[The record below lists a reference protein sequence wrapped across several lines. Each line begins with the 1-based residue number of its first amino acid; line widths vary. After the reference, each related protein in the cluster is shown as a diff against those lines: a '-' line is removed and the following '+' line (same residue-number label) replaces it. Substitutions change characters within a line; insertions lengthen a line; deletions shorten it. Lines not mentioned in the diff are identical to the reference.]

1 MSWGFCELIS
11 TPAKLLLVDD
21 DPSIIQ
27 ATSRLLSD
35 FGRCRFALSAVDAL
49 RLLRQ
54 EPADL
59 VLLDAE
65 MPEMGGLEML
75 ALMQKS
81 EELAEIPVVLLT
93 SHRDEATEEAAF
105 AAGAVDYLSKPI
117 RPGVLKARVSTQLRL
132 GRALAHVRH
141 ISRTDALTGLANR
154 RAMQE
159 RLEQEVLRADRLQ
172 TATSVL
178 MIDVDHFKAFNDLY
192 GHSAGDFALIKVAE
206 CLRKA
211 ASRVNDFCARWGGE
225 EFVVLLPHT
234 DTEGAM
240 VVAEHLHQALAD
252 LLHPHEASPLGRLTA
267 SVGLATLV
275 VPNSGLPAK
284 EEGGSIQDRLEH
296 LLGRAD
302 AALYRAKS
310 AGRSRSEADPG

>member
-1 MSWGFCELIS
+1 MNELS
-11 TPAKLLLVDD
+11 SPSATLLLVDD

-27 ATSRLLSD
+27 AASRLLSD
-35 FGRCRFALSAVDAL
+35 FGRCRFARSAADAL

-54 EPADL
+54 EPVDL

-81 EELAEIPVVLLT
+81 SDLAEIPVVLLT

-132 GRALAHVRH
+132 SRALAEVRRL
-141 ISRTDALTGLANR
+141 SRTDSLTGLANR

-159 RLEQEVLRADRLQ
+159 QLEREVLRADRQ
-172 TATSVL
+172 RTATSVL
-178 MIDVDHFKAFNDLY
+178 MIDVDHFKAFNDFY
-192 GHSAGDFALIKVAE
+192 GHSGGDHALIKVAD

-211 ASRVNDFCARWGGE
+211 ASRANDLCARWGGE
-225 EFVVLLPHT
+225 EFVVLIPDT
-234 DTEGAM
+234 DRQGAM
-240 VVAEHLHQALAD
+240 TVAEHLHQALAE
-252 LLHPHEASPLGRLTA
+252 LAHPHEASPLGRLTV
-267 SVGLATLV
+267 SIGVATLS
-275 VPNSGLPAK
+275 PLNS
-284 EEGGSIQDRLEH
+284 EGTGERALGSVQDRLED

-302 AALYRAKS
+302 AALYEAKS
-310 AGRSRSEADPG
+310 AGRSRSVYAKA